1 MRLKQDIIKI
11 DGKKIFINTFL
22 YLRKVD
28 QKSKRWLREPGQISK
43 SRIELNKSKYY
54 PEINWGIL
62 SLNEKLIKETT
73 IELFLKT
80 SEIIKTFNP
89 SLNSEQLLEVEKNLI
104 YHQKIYF
111 EKISKDFF
119 IKKERLL
126 LNEQRKLERAIL
138 ISDWQKWLSLK
149 ETRKLIMPVFVII
162 LISFLIGW
170 FAGISKNSCNPYFES
185 NSSNLL

>member
-1 MRLKQDIIKI
+1 MSFKQDIITI
-11 DGKKIFINTFL
+11 DGKKIFINPFL
-22 YLRKVD
+22 YLRKYD
-28 QKSKRWLREPGQISK
+28 QKSKRWLREPGQISN
-43 SRIELNKSKYY
+43 SRIELNKTKYY

-89 SLNSEQLLEVEKNLI
+89 SLNSEQLLEVEKKLI
-104 YHQKIYF
+104 YHQKISF
-111 EKISKDFF
+111 EKISKNYF

-126 LNEQRKLERAIL
+126 LNEKRKLERAIL
-138 ISDWQKWLSLK
+138 INDWQKWLSLK

-162 LISFLIGW
+162 LLSAFLGW
-170 FAGISKNSCNPYFES
+170 FAGISKNSCSPYFET
-185 NSSNLL
+185 NSINQL

>member
-1 MRLKQDIIKI
+1 MSLKQDIIKI
-11 DGKKIFINTFL
+11 DGKKIFINPFL
-22 YLRKVD
+22 YLRKLD
-28 QKSKRWLREPGQISK
+28 QKSKRWLRESGEISN

-54 PEINWGIL
+54 PEINWEIL

-80 SEIIKTFNP
+80 NEIIKTFNP
-89 SLNSEQLLEVEKNLI
+89 SLNSEQLLEVEKKLI
-104 YHQKIYF
+104 YHQKISF
-111 EKISKDFF
+111 EKISKNYF

-126 LNEQRKLERAIL
+126 LNEKRKLERAIL

-149 ETRKLIMPVFVII
+149 ETRKLIIPFFVII
-162 LISFLIGW
+162 LISALLGW

-185 NSSNLL
+185 NSSKQS